1 MAQSV
6 MAHLAA
12 LRPILLGLVIGTIG
26 GVVFIWLNMPLPWM
40 LGAMTATTIASIAG
54 VRQRMPG
61 NLRSVMVVV
70 LGVML
75 GSSFTPDIVQHMAA
89 WVVSL
94 IGVAIYVVLCT
105 GLVMVMFRKWLGH
118 DPLTAFLC
126 ATPGGASEMVILGI
140 TMGADERAIAL
151 SQASRVLIVMLAI
164 PFWFRFVEGYIP
176 PAQVSADF
184 EIFTLGIADMALLAG
199 CGVVGAVGAH
209 WLGIPVPAMIG
220 PLFVSAAAH
229 IAGLSDHRPPWEL
242 VAVAQ
247 VVLGTAVGCRF
258 AGVSAQTIV
267 RTLGTGIVSSAI
279 LLAMTTVF
287 SYGLY
292 RLTGLGMQGL
302 VLAFAPGGLA
312 EMNLIALAMGIDPA
326 FVSTHHTAR
335 ICIVVIFMPWLLR
348 LYVRHVLPPGSQ

>member
-1 MAQSV
+1 V
-6 MAHLAA
+6 AHGVISLLTS
-12 LRPILLGLVIGTIG
+12 LRPIVLGLAIGTIG
-26 GVVFIWLNMPLPWM
+26 GVIFIWLNLPLPWM
-40 LGAMTATTIASIAG
+40 LGAMTATTVASVAG
-54 VRQRMPG
+54 LQLRIPAH
-61 NLRSVMVVV
+61 LRSVMVVV

-75 GSSFTPDIVQHMAA
+75 GSSFKPDMIQHMAA

-105 GLVMVMFRKWLGH
+105 GLVMVMFRRWLGH

-140 TMGADERAIAL
+140 TLGADERAIAL

-176 PAQVSADF
+176 PPQVAAAL
-184 EIFTLGIADMALLAG
+184 EIFTLNVTDMALLAA
-199 CGVVGAVGAH
+199 CGVVGAVGAY
-209 WLGIPVPAMIG
+209 WLGVPVPAMIG
-220 PLFVSAAAH
+220 PLFVSAAVH

-258 AGVSAQTIV
+258 TGVSGPEIV
-267 RTLGTGIVSSAI
+267 KTLGTGILSSAI
-279 LLAMTTVF
+279 LLVMTTIF
-287 SYGLY
+287 SYGIHHM
-292 RLTGLGMQGL
+292 TGIGMQSL

-312 EMNLIALAMGIDPA
+312 EMNLIALAMGVDPA

-348 LYVRHVLPPGSQ
+348 LYVRHVLPPGR